1 MVKPLRHLK
10 TYLHFIYLTVTFILV
25 CSSFANSQTTVY
37 IDPSYTGTT
46 QNGTIQF
53 PFKSWNSV
61 SWVNGNTY
69 LQKAGTTFNTSTN
82 LLISSKHNIT
92 LGAYGTGSRPKIV
105 SSGGNTI
112 KVIDI
117 YSSYNMVV
125 TGLEA
130 NSTTGQVTAAIIIDG
145 TGSSNNLIDNCNL
158 HDAQWG
164 IRILTTSS
172 GNRILNTQVYNTQDD
187 GVYIKDVPNI
197 EIAYCNIYNVNLKY
211 FINPDQSY
219 SSGDNI
225 QIASTNNHN
234 FNIHH
239 NILDHSSTGNKFC
252 FIAWGNN
259 YTGVLEHNTM
269 IGNSDQVTS
278 CIYLSPTTGTVTVR
292 YNSITEGNYGIY
304 AYVANFNVYYN
315 NFVGNRTAIA
325 VLNNYQLRA
334 ENNIFYNNSIACI
347 SGYTGSTVV
356 NKNNIFFISGSAKA
370 LSTSGSLTSD
380 YNTFNTQSANFINGH
395 STLSS
400 WQSSSGQD
408 MHSFVGNPQF
418 VNPSGN
424 NFELQ
429 PNSPCINKGIICGYN
444 QDFYG
449 NPVPQGNSSDIGY
462 FEYAQTVVNHPPVI
476 QNQTFSVPENS
487 AVNTVVGQVIATDPD
502 AGDVLTYSIT
512 GGNEANNFSINP
524 TTGVISVVNSQNL
537 NFEANEQFN
546 LQVSVHDNANL
557 SSSATVTINVQNI
570 NEDPQIIDQGFNID
584 ENSNQGT
591 VVGSIIA
598 SDPDQ
603 GQQLTYTLV
612 SGNTGN
618 SFSLDQSSGLLT
630 VDNNQLLNFE
640 ENNLF
645 QLTIAVQDNG
655 LGLLSDSAVISVH
668 LNDLNEAPVAGNQ
681 TFTVNST
688 ATNGTIV
695 GQVNAF
701 DPDYN
706 QVLTYF
712 ITSGNEYNTFSLDY
726 VTGEILVANSAGL
739 SGLLNQFILNVIV
752 TDNGNPQLTTNS
764 VVTIDVNQINTAP
777 IIQSQT
783 FSVAENSVQATIV
796 GQVIAQD
803 LDYGQTLSYSIVSG
817 NTNNAFAITETGLIT
832 VFNQLELNYE
842 STQSY
847 NLVIMVIDN
856 GNPPLSSF
864 GNVTISVTDVNEA
877 PAIQSGQSFD
887 LSIMSPNGYV
897 VGTVIASDPD
907 YNQSL
912 YYEITGGNTQNVLAI
927 DASTGVLT
935 VANSAA
941 LRRLPNKLLRLT
953 IRVTDNS
960 NPSLYSDGTVLI
972 RLIKKLGNNTGSNRS
987 SIYPNP
993 SKNGLFTL
1001 SMPVPENELTA
1012 IRVSDMSGNLVYE
1025 SILQSGNDYEI
1036 NLSTLPKGFYLLQIK
1051 NNDTVEFKKLIIQ

>member
-10 TYLHFIYLTVTFILV
+10 TYLHFIYLTITFILV
-25 CSSFANSQTTVY
+25 SSSFASGQTTVY
-37 IDPSYTGTT
+37 IDPSYTGST
-46 QNGTIQF
+46 QNGTIQY
-53 PFKSWNSV
+53 PYKSWNSV

-69 LQKAGTTFNTSTN
+69 LQKAGTTFNTSTC
-82 LLISSKHNIT
+82 LLITSKHNIT
-92 LGAYGTGSRPKIV
+92 LGSYGSGSKPKIV
-105 SSGGNTI
+105 SSGDNTI

-117 YSSYNMVV
+117 TSSYNMVV
-125 TGLEA
+125 TGLEVY
-130 NSTTGQVTAAIIIDG
+130 STTGQVTAAVIIDG
-145 TGSSNNLIDNCNL
+145 TGSSNNLIDNCSL
-158 HDAQWG
+158 HDSQWG

-172 GNRILNTQVYNTQDD
+172 GNRILNSQVYNTQDD
-187 GVYIKDVPNI
+187 GIYIKDVPNI

-239 NILDHSSTGNKFC
+239 NTLDHSSTGNKFC

-278 CIYLSPTTGTVTVR
+278 CIYLSPTTGSVTVR
-292 YNSITEGNYGIY
+292 YNSITHGNYGIY

-325 VLNNYQLRA
+325 VLNNYHLRA
-334 ENNIFYNNSIACI
+334 ENNIFYNNTIACI
-347 SGYTGSTVV
+347 SGFSGSNVV
-356 NKNNIFFISGSAKA
+356 AKNNIFYISGSAKA

-400 WQSSSGQD
+400 WQSASGQD
-408 MHSFVGNPQF
+408 LHSFIGNPQF

-429 PNSPCINKGIICGYN
+429 PNSPCINKGVICGYN

-462 FEYAQTVVNHPPVI
+462 YEYTQTVVNHPPVI

-502 AGDVLTYSIT
+502 TGDVLTYSIT
-512 GGNEANNFSINP
+512 GGNEANNFSINS
-524 TTGVISVVNSQNL
+524 TNGVISVVNSQNL
-537 NFEANEQFN
+537 NFESNEQFN

-557 SSSATVTINVQNI
+557 SSSATVTINVQNV
-570 NEDPQIIDQGFNID
+570 NEDPQIDDQGFNID

-591 VVGSIIA
+591 EVGTIIA

-603 GQQLTYTLV
+603 GQQLSYTIV

-618 SFSLDQSSGLLT
+618 TFSLDQSSGLLT
-630 VDNNQLLNFE
+630 VISSQLLNFE

-645 QLTIAVQDNG
+645 QLTIGVQDDG
-655 LGLLSDSAVISVH
+655 PGLLSDNAVISIN
-668 LNDLNEAPVAGNQ
+668 LNNLNETPVAGNQ
-681 TFTVNST
+681 NFTVNST

-695 GQVNAF
+695 GQVNAY

-712 ITSGNEYNTFSLDY
+712 ITSGNDYNTFLLDY
-726 VTGEILVANSAGL
+726 VTGVISVANSAGL
-739 SGLLNQFILNVIV
+739 SGSTNQFILNVIV
-752 TDNGNPQLTTNS
+752 TDNGNPQLTTNLIA
-764 VVTIDVNQINTAP
+764 TIDVNQINTAP
-777 IIQSQT
+777 IVQSQN
-783 FSVAENSVQATIV
+783 FSVAENSVQTTIV

-832 VFNQLELNYE
+832 VLNQSELNYE
-842 STQSY
+842 ATQSY
-847 NLVIMVIDN
+847 SLVIRVTDN
-856 GNPPLSSF
+856 GNPPLSSY
-864 GNVTISVTDVNEA
+864 GTTTIIVTDVNEA
-877 PAIQSGQSFD
+877 PVIPSGQSFD
-887 LSIMSPNGYV
+887 LPIMSPNGYV

-907 YNQSL
+907 YSQSL
-912 YYEITGGNTQNVLAI
+912 SYEITAGNTQNVLAI
-927 DASTGVLT
+927 NSSTGELT

-941 LRRLPNKLLRLT
+941 LRKLANKMLRLT
-953 IRVTDNS
+953 IRVTDNG
-960 NPSLYSDGTVLI
+960 NPSLNSEGTVLI

-993 SKNGLFTL
+993 SADGIFKL
-1001 SMPVPENELTA
+1001 SIPLTDNELTS
-1012 IRVSDMSGNLVYE
+1012 IKISDMSGNLLYE
-1025 SILQSGNDYEI
+1025 SSFQTNGEYEI
-1036 NLSTLPKGFYLLQIK
+1036 NLSSHPKGFYLLQII
-1051 NNDTVEFKKLIIQ
+1051 NNDTVELKKLIIQ